1 MNAPQI
7 RLQAGALVLVEGV
20 LHKVLS
26 RDVEGVSL
34 RTLGECPVTLRKSH
48 EEIADLYFGTLR
60 RFQLVESVAEGLPRG
75 VQDNLRREIE
85 SFDVVRQDAALR
97 RLDYVQACDHAFREG
112 RYGKVLAGYAAIA
125 REVALDRRARAAEE
139 AGVEPEGI
147 GLEKVSGSSLKGW
160 YSRWR
165 KGGRKLAALVPL
177 DDLKGRA
184 GFRID
189 PEVDLVIAR
198 RIRED
203 WLLMEGP
210 PLSHVILFI
219 QSDVEKVNEGRAVP
233 LAIPDAMTI
242 RRWVDANVSLFDR
255 IYYRKGKAEA
265 EQRFRHV
272 RTAPQST
279 QPLEIVEIDHT
290 PIDVLLVTSD
300 GDLARETRRA
310 DKRTKRAWLTL
321 AICATTRV
329 IVGFHICDER
339 PSWTSVMNCLRM
351 AVLPKDLSDV
361 QVRTPW
367 PVFGVPQI
375 VKLDN
380 GKEFHSRSMKAAAG
394 QLRMELRYMPR
405 GKPHLKGKVERA
417 LGTVARD
424 FCAYL
429 PGRTFRDVRERG
441 DYDSVGKAAY
451 TMEKLIELFTVW
463 VVDVYHN
470 RPHGGLLGRTPLQR
484 WQDVSGMGVRLPPS
498 ADDLSPLISLVV
510 PRTIRTD
517 GITFLG
523 LRYQSEILRGA
534 RRRKGFHF
542 GQEFLV
548 KVDPA
553 DIGEILVLLDERD
566 GWQPVPAEDPSLA
579 DGVSLAEWRETVRLA
594 RKMTAQ
600 GRRVAHATLVEA
612 MNLLREEGRRA
623 GAKPE
628 RMTRFDMDWFRERLD
643 DPWFDIA
650 ADPSDADA
658 HTKERRRRR
667 KPAPDAAETP
677 VSQSRVEVGAA
688 PTREIPEPEP
698 ARAAPPEDDFRLD
711 DEDEWTAE

>member
-7 RLQAGALVLVEGV
+7 RLQPGALVLVEGV

-26 RDVEGVSL
+26 RDTVGVSL
-34 RTLGECPVTLRKSH
+34 RTLGECPVTVRKTH
-48 EEIADLYFGTLR
+48 EEIADLYFGTPR
-60 RFQLVESVAEGLPRG
+60 RFQLVEEVAEGLPRG

-85 SFDVVRQDAALR
+85 SFDVARQDAALR
-97 RLDYVQACDHAFREG
+97 RLDYVQACDHAFRE
-112 RYGKVLAGYAAIA
+112 RRHSKVLAGYAAIA
-125 REVALDRRARAAEE
+125 REVALERRARAAEE
-139 AGVEPEGI
+139 AGLEPEGV

-165 KGGRKLAALVPL
+165 KGGRKLAALIPL
-177 DDLKGRA
+177 DDLKGRT
-184 GFRID
+184 GFRLD

-219 QSDVEKVNEGRAVP
+219 QSDVERLNEGRAVP

-255 IYYRKGKAEA
+255 IFHRKGPAEA
-265 EQRFRHV
+265 EQQFRHV
-272 RTAPQST
+272 RTAPQTT

-290 PIDVLLVTSD
+290 PIDVLLVTSE

-310 DKRTKRAWLTL
+310 DKRTKRAWLTI
-321 AICATTRV
+321 AICATTRM

-339 PSWTSVMNCLRM
+339 PSWTSVMQCLRM
-351 AVLPKDLSDV
+351 AVLPKDLSGIR
-361 QVRTPW
+361 VRTPW

-380 GKEFHSRSMKAAAG
+380 GKEFHSRSMRAAAG
-394 QLRMELRYMPR
+394 QLRIELRYMPR
-405 GKPHLKGKVERA
+405 AKPHMKGKVERV

-451 TMEKLIELFTVW
+451 TMEKLIELFTLW

-484 WQDVSGMGVRLPPS
+484 WQDLAGMGVRLPPS

-510 PRTIRTD
+510 QRTIGRD

-523 LRYQSEILRGA
+523 LRYQSEILRGV

-542 GQEFLV
+542 GEEFLV

-553 DIGEILVLLDERD
+553 DLGEILVLVNEKD
-566 GWQPVPAEDPSLA
+566 GWKAIPAEEPALA
-579 DGVSLAEWRETVRLA
+579 EGVSLSQWRETVRLA
-594 RKMTAQ
+594 RKMTAEGQ
-600 GRRVAHATLVEA
+600 RVAYGTLVEA

-623 GAKPE
+623 GAKPKK
-628 RMTRFDMDWFRERLD
+628 MTRFDMDWFRSRLD
-643 DPWFDIA
+643 DPWFDVA
-650 ADPSDADA
+650 ADPTDADA
-658 HTKERRRRR
+658 HVNERRRRGR
-667 KPAPDAAETP
+667 PSAEDQAKRPKAAVPSDQDFTIEDHVQPA
-677 VSQSRVEVGAA
+677 QQ
-688 PTREIPEPEP
+688 
-698 ARAAPPEDDFRLD
+698 PPQAIERPSDLD
-711 DEDEWTAE
+711 DWSVE